1 MAPQREGGEEIGTAS
16 HLGQATSAAAAAAAR
31 GKGISSKQIGLREA
45 NHWGRRLG
53 FLCWAEC

>member
-16 HLGQATSAAAAAAAR
+16 HLGSAAAAAAAAR

-53 FLCWAEC
+53 FLYWAGC